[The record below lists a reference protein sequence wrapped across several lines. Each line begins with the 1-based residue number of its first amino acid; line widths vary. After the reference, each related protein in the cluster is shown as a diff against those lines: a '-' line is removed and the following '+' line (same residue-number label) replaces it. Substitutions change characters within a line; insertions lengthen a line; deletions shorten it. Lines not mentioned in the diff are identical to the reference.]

1 MSKRG
6 SGVGVGKE
14 IVLMWEETE
23 SIKGKSK
30 TQNAKV
36 LCGNSCA
43 LLPSWNSVHWA
54 ATWQT
59 QGWNCCQG
67 SVPHKSIL
75 AKHIPVQTLWL
86 CPKVSIIPTDLLGAG
101 IIPEAYDLS
110 SESNPVKVHRQ
121 MNVGRHKCTCRSL
134 TPFRHSSSQSEA
146 NGQGTQSWLS
156 PLLTSSRSLSLH
168 MTMDA
173 HYYDFIFPETV

>member
-1 MSKRG
+1 M
-6 SGVGVGKE
+6 
-14 IVLMWEETE
+14 
-23 SIKGKSK
+23 
-30 TQNAKV
+30 QNAKV
-36 LCGNSCA
+36 LYGNSCA

-59 QGWNCCQG
+59 HGWNCCQG
-67 SVPHKSIL
+67 SVPHNSIL

-86 CPKVSIIPTDLLGAG
+86 YPKVSIIPTDLGVG

-110 SESNPVKVHRQ
+110 SQSKLVKVHCQ
-121 MNVGRHKCTCRSL
+121 MDVGRNKCMCRSL
-134 TPFRHSSSQSEA
+134 TALRHSNSQSEA
-146 NGQGTQSWLS
+146 TGMGTQTGWLRS
-156 PLLTSSRSLSLH
+156 FLTTSRSLSLH